1 LWRSLQSKGK
11 LGENKALIVI
21 PLMIQIIRNRAT
33 PEQMQQMLEVLGIY
47 IKLAVDIQRG
57 ILAGGGEFH
66 ADCEQILLED
76 GSEPVHVWG
85 ADWYPL
91 KQSVGYESL
100 INIRPRVG
108 NRSMEIQDPAI
119 RAQINRIVQNLL
131 GNVSW
136 Q

>member
-1 LWRSLQSKGK
+1 
-11 LGENKALIVI
+11 
-21 PLMIQIIRNRAT
+21 MIQIIRSRAT
-33 PEQMQQMLEVLGIY
+33 PEQMRQMLEALGIY
-47 IKLAVDIQRG
+47 IKLAVDMQRG
-57 ILAGGGEFH
+57 ILAGGGELH

-76 GSEPVHVWG
+76 GSKQAYIWG

-91 KQSVGYESL
+91 KQDVGYESL

-119 RAQINRIVQNLL
+119 REQIHRIVQSLL